1 MSEENKKLDDAKL
14 EEVAGGNAGQFGPI
28 DDVHNTA
35 YYVPHKVCNLPPG
48 TCLCMMTY
56 HSGGGSVMPGHQFYN
71 GDEIWIHSK
80 YWEGGCFLAYDK
92 GEFGYVDAQYVI

>member
-48 TCLCMMTY
+48 TSLCMMTY
-56 HSGGGSVMPGHQFYN
+56 HSGGAFYSGLAITCDPHQLPYA
-71 GDEIWIHSK
+71 IK
-80 YWEGGCFLAYDK
+80 
-92 GEFGYVDAQYVI
+92 

>member
-48 TCLCMMTY
+48 TCLCMMT
-56 HSGGGSVMPGHQFYN
+56 SV
-71 GDEIWIHSK
+71 
-80 YWEGGCFLAYDK
+80 
-92 GEFGYVDAQYVI
+92 